1 MGLAMS
7 MSPDNKNQSSDVVI
21 TPGIGAMGFRDLL
34 GFELIEWS
42 NDWAVVDLELNT
54 HLNRNQ
60 YVHGGA
66 IMSLLDSACGFSGV
80 YCEVPGNV
88 RRCITISLNTHFVK
102 PVSEGVLRAEARVIS
117 RGRKIFFVEAKVFNK
132 GILVATGAGTFRYV
146 AGGGDEQGV
155 PEHSDKA
162 P

>member
-1 MGLAMS
+1 MS
-7 MSPDNKNQSSDVVI
+7 MSADNERQLSAEAVTSGTD
-21 TPGIGAMGFRDLL
+21 AQGFRDLL

-42 NDWAVVDLELNT
+42 KDWAVVDLELNHT

-60 YVHGGA
+60 YVHGGV

-80 YCEVPGNV
+80 YCAVPGNV
-88 RRCITISLNTHFVK
+88 RRCITIALNTHFLK

-117 RGRKIFFVEAKVFNK
+117 RGRKIFFVEANVFNK
-132 GILVATGAGTFRYV
+132 GILVGTGAGTFRYV

-155 PEHSDKA
+155 PDHPDNA
-162 P
+162 L